1 MLSKLKGW
9 FTHLTNPVAN
19 ILISLGVTANMV
31 TISGFIINVVAGILF
46 AYERL
51 ILAGILI
58 VVGGSFDMI
67 DGAVARMR
75 KVSDSSGALLD
86 SVIDRYSE
94 GAIFMGIAAY
104 FYKSSGLYGILGIL
118 LTFAT
123 MIGSF
128 LVSYTRARSEGL
140 AVECNVG
147 LMQRTE
153 RLVLLAISVIANGI
167 LKDLVAN
174 NLILII
180 VLAILTIFTH
190 ITAVH
195 RLIYSFRRLHNLG
208 GR

>member
-1 MLSKLKGW
+1 MLSKLRSC
-9 FTHLTNPVAN
+9 FAHLTNPVATV
-19 ILISLGVTANMV
+19 LISLGVTANMV
-31 TISGFIINVVAGILF
+31 TILGFIISAIAGISL

-51 ILAGILI
+51 ILGGILI

-67 DGAVARMR
+67 DGAVARLR

-86 SVIDRYSE
+86 SVMDRYSE
-94 GAIFMGIAAY
+94 GAIFIGIAAY
-104 FYKSSGLYGILGIL
+104 FHKTSNFYGALGIL

-123 MIGSF
+123 IIGSF

-140 AVECNVG
+140 AIECKVG

-153 RLVLLAISVIANGI
+153 RLVLLAIGIIANGV

-180 VLAILTIFTH
+180 VLVILTIFTH

-195 RLIYSFRRLHNLG
+195 RLTHSFRRLRNSSG
-208 GR
+208 E

>member
-1 MLSKLKGW
+1 MLSKLKGY
-9 FTHLTNPVAN
+9 FAHITNPVASA
-19 ILISLGVTANMV
+19 LVSLGLTANIA
-31 TISGFIINVVAGILF
+31 TIIGFVINVIVGILF
-46 AYERL
+46 SYGRL
-51 ILAGILI
+51 ILAGALI

-67 DGAVARMR
+67 DGAIARIR
-75 KVSDSSGALLD
+75 KVNDSSGALLD

-94 GAIFMGIAAY
+94 GAIFIGIAAY
-104 FYKSSGLYGILGIL
+104 FYKSNNFYGILGVL

-140 AVECNVG
+140 AVDCSVG

-153 RLVLLAISVIANGI
+153 RLVLLAIGVIANGFFKNLI
-167 LKDLVAN
+167 AN
-174 NLILII
+174 NLILIV

-195 RLIYSFRRLHNLG
+195 RLIYSFRCLRNL
-208 GR
+208 RNE

>member
-19 ILISLGVTANMV
+19 VLISLGVTANTV
-31 TISGFIINVVAGILF
+31 TILGFVINVVAGVLF

-75 KVSDSSGALLD
+75 KVRNSSGALLD
-86 SVIDRYSE
+86 SVVDRYSE
-94 GAIFMGIAAY
+94 GAIFMGIAVY
-104 FYKSSGLYGILGIL
+104 FYKSGGLYGILGIL

-128 LVSYTRARSEGL
+128 LVSYARARSEGL

-174 NLILII
+174 NLILIM
-180 VLAILTIFTH
+180 VLGILTIFTH

-195 RLIYSFRRLHNLG
+195 RLIYSFRRLRNLSG
-208 GR
+208 E

>member
-19 ILISLGVTANMV
+19 VLISLGVTANIV
-31 TISGFIINVVAGILF
+31 TILGFVINVFAGILF

-94 GAIFMGIAAY
+94 GAIFMGITVY

-174 NLILII
+174 NLILIM

-195 RLIYSFRRLHNLG
+195 RLIYSFRRLRNLSG
-208 GR
+208 E

>member
-1 MLSKLKGW
+1 
-9 FTHLTNPVAN
+9 
-19 ILISLGVTANMV
+19 
-31 TISGFIINVVAGILF
+31 
-46 AYERL
+46 
-51 ILAGILI
+51 
-58 VVGGSFDMI
+58 MI

-75 KVSDSSGALLD
+75 KISDSSGALLD

-94 GAIFMGIAAY
+94 GAIFMGVAAY
-104 FYKSSGLYGILGIL
+104 FYKSSSLYSIWGIL

-140 AVECNVG
+140 SVECNVG

-153 RLVLLAISVIANGI
+153 RLVLLAIGVIANGI
-167 LKDLVAN
+167 LKEIVAN

-195 RLIYSFRRLHNLG
+195 RLIYSFRCLRNPSNK
-208 GR
+208 

>member
-19 ILISLGVTANMV
+19 VLISLGVTANTV
-31 TISGFIINVVAGILF
+31 TILGFVINVVAGILF

-104 FYKSSGLYGILGIL
+104 FYKSSGLYGIWGIL

-140 AVECNVG
+140 AVECKVG

-195 RLIYSFRRLHNLG
+195 RLIYSFRRLRNLSG
-208 GR
+208 G

>member
-1 MLSKLKGW
+1 MLSKLKGC
-9 FTHLTNPVAN
+9 FVHITNPVASV
-19 ILISLGVTANMV
+19 LISLGITANTATIVGFIVNVTAG
-31 TISGFIINVVAGILF
+31 ISL

-51 ILAGILI
+51 ILGGILI
-58 VVGGSFDMI
+58 VVGGSFDMV
-67 DGAVARMR
+67 DGAIARIR
-75 KVSDSSGALLD
+75 KVSNSSGALLD

-104 FYKSSGLYGILGIL
+104 FYKSSSFYGILGVL

-123 MIGSF
+123 MIGAF
-128 LVSYTRARSEGL
+128 LVSYARARSEGL

-153 RLVLLAISVIANGI
+153 RLVILAVGVIANGI
-167 LKDLVAN
+167 LIDLVVN

-195 RLIYSFRRLHNLG
+195 RLIHSFRHLRNRSG
-208 GR
+208 E

>member
-9 FTHLTNPVAN
+9 FTYLTNPIAN
-19 ILISLGVTANMV
+19 VLISLGVTANMV

-104 FYKSSGLYGILGIL
+104 FYKSSSLYSIWGIL

-128 LVSYTRARSEGL
+128 LVSYARARSEGL
-140 AVECNVG
+140 AVECKVG

-167 LKDLVAN
+167 LKNLVAN
-174 NLILII
+174 NLILIM
-180 VLAILTIFTH
+180 VLALLTIFTH

-195 RLIYSFRRLHNLG
+195 RLIYSFRRLHNLSG
-208 GR
+208 K

>member
-1 MLSKLKGW
+1 MLSKLKDW
-9 FTHLTNPVAN
+9 FAYLTNPVASV
-19 ILISLGVTANMV
+19 LISLGVTANTV
-31 TISGFIINVVAGILF
+31 TILGFVINVVAGILF
-46 AYERL
+46 AYEHL
-51 ILAGILI
+51 IWAGILI
-58 VVGGSFDMI
+58 VFGGSFDMI

-75 KVSDSSGALLD
+75 KVSDSSGAFLD

-94 GAIFMGIAAY
+94 GAIFIGIAAY
-104 FYKSSGLYGILGIL
+104 FYKAGSFYGILGVL

-128 LVSYTRARSEGL
+128 LVSYTRARAEGL

-153 RLVLLAISVIANGI
+153 RLVLLAIGVIANGI
-167 LKDLVAN
+167 LKELVAN

-190 ITAVH
+190 ITAIH
-195 RLIYSFRRLHNLG
+195 RLIHSFRHLRNVAG
-208 GR
+208 E

>member
-19 ILISLGVTANMV
+19 VLISLGVTANTV
-31 TISGFIINVVAGILF
+31 TILGFVINVVAGILF

-94 GAIFMGIAAY
+94 AAVFMGIAAY
-104 FYKSSGLYGILGIL
+104 FYKSSGLYGVWGIL

-140 AVECNVG
+140 AVECKVG

-167 LKDLVAN
+167 LKNLVAN

-195 RLIYSFRRLHNLG
+195 RLIYSFRRLRNLS

>member
-1 MLSKLKGW
+1 
-9 FTHLTNPVAN
+9 
-19 ILISLGVTANMV
+19 MV
-31 TISGFIINVVAGILF
+31 TILGFIINAIAGIAL

-51 ILAGILI
+51 ILGGILI

-67 DGAVARMR
+67 DGAVARLR

-94 GAIFMGIAAY
+94 GAIFIGLAAY
-104 FYKSSGLYGILGIL
+104 FYKTSNFYGVLGLL

-123 MIGSF
+123 IIGSF

-153 RLVLLAISVIANGI
+153 RLVLLAIGVIANGV
-167 LKDLVAN
+167 LKDVVAN
-174 NLILII
+174 NFILII

-195 RLIYSFRRLHNLG
+195 RLIYSFRCLRNLSSE
-208 GR
+208 

>member
-9 FTHLTNPVAN
+9 FTHLTNPVAHV
-19 ILISLGVTANMV
+19 LISLGVTANTV
-31 TISGFIINVVAGILF
+31 TILGFVINVVAGILF

-51 ILAGILI
+51 ILAGILL

-75 KVSDSSGALLD
+75 KVGNSSGALLD

-94 GAIFMGIAAY
+94 GAIFMGIAVY
-104 FYKSSGLYGILGIL
+104 FYKSSGLYGILGLL

-174 NLILII
+174 NLILIM

-195 RLIYSFRRLHNLG
+195 RLIYSFRRLRNLS

>member
-19 ILISLGVTANMV
+19 VLISLGVTANIV
-31 TISGFIINVVAGILF
+31 TILGFVINVFAGILF

-94 GAIFMGIAAY
+94 GAIFMGIAVY

-174 NLILII
+174 NLILIM

-195 RLIYSFRRLHNLG
+195 RLIYSFRRLRNLSG
-208 GR
+208 G